1 MYLSFNNLLLIA
13 KYFIGS
19 FFLILIQ
26 SYSPQIW
33 ITPTFNINID
43 FFLILLTLLCLL
55 KNDLYLIILYAFL
68 IGLFQDFILN
78 VNAIGSL
85 SFLKSLSAYSIGLVN
100 NRNRLWNKKI
110 KFIYIYIVYFFHFII
125 YYYILMNNNFILIL
139 SLSFFQSLISL
150 VIFYFIEKLFYKSKL
165 L

>member
-13 KYFIGS
+13 KYLIGS

-55 KNDLYLIILYAFL
+55 KNDLYLIIS
-68 IGLFQDFILN
+68 D
-78 VNAIGSL
+78 
-85 SFLKSLSAYSIGLVN
+85 LV
-100 NRNRLWNKKI
+100 K
-110 KFIYIYIVYFFHFII
+110 H
-125 YYYILMNNNFILIL
+125 
-139 SLSFFQSLISL
+139 
-150 VIFYFIEKLFYKSKL
+150 
-165 L
+165 